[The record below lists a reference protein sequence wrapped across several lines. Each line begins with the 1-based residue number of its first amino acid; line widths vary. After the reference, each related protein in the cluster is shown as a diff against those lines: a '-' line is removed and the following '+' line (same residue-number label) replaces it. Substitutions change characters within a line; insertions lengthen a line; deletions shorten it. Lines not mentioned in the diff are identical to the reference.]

1 MDFIKQHLH
10 SLSETSKT
18 FFHDRSACLRL
29 VSYFLICM
37 IFFGSLIKPEYAT
50 DTYAD
55 VMFPAQEIIA
65 NFLRGG
71 RLFTLLFFVIF
82 RGLHIPIQ
90 LVNVL
95 SFLIAIITLVA
106 ALYLLESI
114 LRKHFIHHKVW
125 PFILSLLIILNPFII
140 ELFLFVEKGI
150 MIMGI
155 LFCVI
160 AIYFFAKYLD
170 SRKSKPLILTFV
182 FVALATFYYQGIVG
196 LFIVLATL
204 FVALKSKSWRT
215 FLKDTV
221 LSVIIYAIGPI
232 LNIVFIKIF
241 SSGGRTGGEII
252 FQESLTKIIAGTKSM
267 FDIFGIMPAICFWG
281 VTITAI
287 VLWLIYCA
295 RQRKL
300 FQRLT
305 LVTSAQIVY
314 LIVVIYLA
322 AIAPQAI
329 QNTSAIWIVPRSTY
343 VFASILGIILTVIL
357 ANYPKITIK
366 AWWQSITYLL
376 TFIFITVQFI
386 GFNRIIIDHYNLNAM
401 DRIRAVQLGQLI
413 RDYETKNNI
422 TITTV
427 TPANDANLTYSYD
440 GLFSRGDINVSAFST
455 DWSDVTSLGF
465 WNQRTFTR
473 QSPDSSWRD
482 YCSSHDWTTF
492 DTAQLK
498 FSDDT
503 LQVCWY

>member
-1 MDFIKQHLH
+1 MDFIKRRLH
-10 SLSETSKT
+10 IFSEAIKS
-18 FFHDRSACLRL
+18 FFRDRSACLKL
-29 VSYFLICM
+29 IFYFLICM
-37 IFFGSLIKPEYAT
+37 IFFGSLVKPEYAT

-55 VMFPAQEIIA
+55 VMFPASEIIA

-82 RGLHIPIQ
+82 RGLHVPVQ
-90 LVNVL
+90 FVDVL
-95 SFLIAIITLVA
+95 SFLIAIATLVA

-125 PFILSLLIILNPFII
+125 PSILSFLIILNPFII
-140 ELFLFVEKGI
+140 ELFLFIEKGI
-150 MIMGI
+150 MTTGI
-155 LFCVI
+155 LLCVV
-160 AIYFFAKYLD
+160 AVYFFAKYLD
-170 SRKSKPLILTFV
+170 SRKPKPLILTFA
-182 FVALATFYYQGIVG
+182 FVVLATFCYQGIVG

-204 FVALKSKSWRT
+204 FVALKSKNWRT
-215 FLKDTV
+215 FLKDTI
-221 LSVIIYAIGPI
+221 LSVVIYAIGPI
-232 LNIVFIKIF
+232 LNIIFIKIF

-252 FQESLTKIIAGTKSM
+252 LQESFTKIITGTKSM
-267 FDIFGIMPAICFWG
+267 FDVFGIMPATCFWG
-281 VTITAI
+281 AI
-287 VLWLIYCA
+287 IAVVVLWLFYCVK
-295 RQRKL
+295 QHKL
-300 FQRLT
+300 FHHLT
-305 LVTSAQIVY
+305 LIALAQIIY
-314 LIVVIYLA
+314 LTAVIYLA

-343 VFASILGIILTVIL
+343 VFASIFGIILTIIL
-357 ANYPKITIK
+357 SNYPKITVK

-376 TFIFITVQFI
+376 IFSFIAVQFF

-413 RDYETKNNI
+413 RDYERKNNVNVT
-422 TITTV
+422 TIM
-427 TPANDANLTYSYD
+427 PSNDANLTYSYD

-465 WNQRTFTR
+465 WNQRTFVR

-498 FSDDT
+498 FSGDT
-503 LQVCWY
+503 LQICWY